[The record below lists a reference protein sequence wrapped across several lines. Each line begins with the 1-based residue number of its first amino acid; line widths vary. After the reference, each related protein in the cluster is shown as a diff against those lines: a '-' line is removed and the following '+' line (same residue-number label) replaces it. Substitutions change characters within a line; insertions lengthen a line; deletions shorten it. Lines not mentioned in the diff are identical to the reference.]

1 MTGPYEYV
9 PPDYWLLDSQAGGAF
24 GYNTETSP
32 GEAIPPLE
40 SLRKFIPADH
50 LWPVDDY
57 WNYHAGGERFTTIK
71 VFTDALSKRYG
82 APTDLNDF
90 LRKSQLMT
98 YDGERAMFEA
108 YGRNKYTS
116 TGVIQWMLNNAWPS
130 LIWHL
135 YDYYLVPAGGY
146 FGTKKATETAHVQYS
161 YDNNSVAV
169 VNGYDHPLNQMKV
182 TASAYNLD
190 AKQTFTRDVTL
201 DIAADA
207 SVKAMDLP
215 APTADASNY
224 FLRLDL
230 RDASG
235 KQISNN
241 FYALSSKQDV
251 LDFAKKKDTVYTPQ
265 AEFADFT
272 GLNNLPTIH
281 LVARQHM
288 VREGDRTRV
297 EVTLQNNTNSVAFMA
312 HLRLTQGHDGEDV
325 VPIFWE
331 DNYVSLIPGE
341 KRTITGAFDPVNL
354 NGKQPTVWLDGWNV
368 TNAVVPLH

>member
-1 MTGPYEYV
+1 
-9 PPDYWLLDSQAGGAF
+9 
-24 GYNTETSP
+24 
-32 GEAIPPLE
+32 
-40 SLRKFIPADH
+40 
-50 LWPVDDY
+50 
-57 WNYHAGGERFTTIK
+57 
-71 VFTDALSKRYG
+71 
-82 APTDLNDF
+82 
-90 LRKSQLMT
+90 
-98 YDGERAMFEA
+98 
-108 YGRNKYTS
+108 
-116 TGVIQWMLNNAWPS
+116 
-130 LIWHL
+130 
-135 YDYYLVPAGGY
+135 
-146 FGTKKATETAHVQYS
+146 
-161 YDNNSVAV
+161 
-169 VNGYDHPLNQMKV
+169 
-182 TASAYNLD
+182 
-190 AKQTFTRDVTL
+190 VTL